1 MDALNIRLL
10 LDDST
15 PLSPDDAGGCVLIEG
30 RGREARSDYCQV
42 DRWLLELVDGISEFQ
57 TALEECWV
65 DFAADGSEMRL
76 SREGAVTKAE
86 YRGASWTVPQDEFV
100 AAAKGA
106 AEELVK
112 AFAGF
117 RPFVPGSP
125 LARLEEWL
133 SLQG

>member
-15 PLSPDDAGGCVLIEG
+15 PLSPDDAGGCALIEG
-30 RGREARSDYCQV
+30 RGREARTDYCQV
-42 DRWLLELVDGISEFQ
+42 DLWLSELVVGLSEFQ
-57 TALEECWV
+57 TALDECWV
-65 DFAADGSEMRL
+65 DFAEEGSEMRL
-76 SREGAVTKAE
+76 SREGAVTKVE

-117 RPFVPGSP
+117 RPFVPRSP